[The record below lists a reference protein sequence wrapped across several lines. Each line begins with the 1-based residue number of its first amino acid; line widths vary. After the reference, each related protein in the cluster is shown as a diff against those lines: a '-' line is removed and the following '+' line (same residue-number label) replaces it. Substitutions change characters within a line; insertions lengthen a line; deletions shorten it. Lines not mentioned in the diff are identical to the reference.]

1 MQILGQQCRKCK
13 GKNGPYAD
21 PIFDLGMISEILEK
35 LHERIG
41 CDYYN
46 KLRPRRKKDDNND
59 ANNSLY
65 DIKGEHE
72 SHLCEACKLHICT
85 YTRRVHQ

>member
-21 PIFDLGMISEILEK
+21 PIFDLGTISEILEK

-41 CDYYN
+41 WDCYN
-46 KLRPRRKKDDNND
+46 KPRPRRIKDD
-59 ANNSLY
+59 NNSLY

-72 SHLCEACKLHICT
+72 SRLCEACKLHICT
-85 YTRRVHQ
+85 YTRRVYQ